1 MSTGYVHSEMIGDSR
16 LYRQSLA
23 PEITWRA
30 SKQTYY
36 TVLFLAD
43 RGRVADAYR
52 AYAYFRWMDDLIDE
66 GGMDTAGRMAFV
78 ERQSS
83 LVERLY
89 RGEQPQDLCAEER
102 LLADLIRHDHEPGS
116 GLQSYI
122 CHMMAVMAFD
132 AERRGRLIT
141 EGELNNYTRWLAIA
155 VTEALH
161 YFIGNRCGSPQN
173 EVRYLAAM
181 GAHIT
186 HMLRDA
192 LDDIDQGY
200 VNIPREAV
208 EAADIDPE
216 DAGSPAFRAWVKG
229 RVELARCCFRAGRCY
244 LERVKNPRCRL
255 AGYAYIARFESV
267 LDTIERDGCR
277 LRASYP
283 ECKTLQPGLKMGWSS
298 LWQTVCPQPP
308 VTVLRHISPAEGAR
322 S

>member
-23 PEITWRA
+23 SEITWKA

-36 TVLFLAD
+36 TVLFLTD
-43 RGRVADAYR
+43 RTRMADAYR
-52 AYAYFRWMDDLIDE
+52 AYAYFRWVDDLIDE
-66 GGMDTAGRMAFV
+66 SGMDAAGRIAFV

-89 RGEQPQDLCAEER
+89 RGEQPQDLCTEER

-132 AERRGRLIT
+132 TERRGRLIS
-141 EGELNNYTRWLAIA
+141 EGELSNYTRWLAIA
-155 VTEALH
+155 VTEAMH

-173 EVRYLAAM
+173 EMRYLAAT

-192 LDDIDQGY
+192 LDDIAQGY
-200 VNIPREAV
+200 INIPREAV
-208 EAADIDPE
+208 EAAGVDLE
-216 DAGSPAFRAWVKG
+216 DGNSPAFRAWVKG
-229 RVELARCCFRAGRCY
+229 RVELAYCCFRAGRNY
-244 LERVKNPRCRL
+244 LEQVENPRCRL

-267 LDTIERDGCR
+267 LDMIERDGYR

-283 ECKTLQPGLKMGWSS
+283 ECKTLQPGLKMGLSS
-298 LWQTVCPQPP
+298 LWQTICPQPTFP
-308 VTVLRHISPAEGAR
+308 VLHHISTTEGAR